1 MLDPR
6 RAAREFSGPFGV
18 ASHMNSRPLRTA
30 PFTVVSGDTP
40 VPDDLRGAVVAI
52 GNFDGVH
59 RGHRAVIG
67 TAIEQARSLDC
78 PALALTFEPH
88 PRAFF
93 RPDEPLFRLTPAPV
107 KLTRLEETGLDGTVV
122 LGFDAALAAKDA
134 ETFVRDILVERLG
147 VRMVVAGF
155 DFHFGKARGG
165 SPIFLREAGKRHG
178 FAVEIVPPLL
188 DEGAQIS
195 SSAIRSALAQ
205 GRVEQAADMLGAPYV
220 VEAEVVHG
228 DKRGRDLGYPTAN
241 MVLDPS
247 IALAHGIYAV
257 TAEFDGVVHPAVA
270 SFGRRPT
277 FDGGAPKLE
286 VFVFDFHGDLYG
298 KTLRVAF
305 RAFLRPEL
313 KFDSLEALIV
323 QMDKD
328 SVQARAILGA

>member
-1 MLDPR
+1 MNPR
-6 RAAREFSGPFGV
+6 P
-18 ASHMNSRPLRTA
+18 HHTA
-30 PFTVVSGDTP
+30 PFTVLSGDAP
-40 VPDDLRGAVVAI
+40 VPGDLRGAVVAI

-67 TAIEQARSLDC
+67 TAIEQARSLGC

-93 RPDEPLFRLTPAPV
+93 RLEEPLFRLSLEPL
-107 KLTRLEETGLDGTVV
+107 KLKRLEETGLDSAVV
-122 LGFDAALAAKDA
+122 LSFDAALAAKDA
-134 ETFVRDILVERLG
+134 ESFVTDILVARLG
-147 VRMVVAGF
+147 VSMVVAGF

-165 SPIFLREAGKRHG
+165 SPSFLREAGRRHG

-195 SSAIRSALAQ
+195 SSAIRAALAQ
-205 GRVEQAADMLGAPYV
+205 GRVQQAADMLGAPYR

-228 DKRGRDLGYPTAN
+228 DKRGRELGYPTAN

-257 TAEFDGVVHPAVA
+257 TAEFDGAVHSAVA

-286 VFVFDFHGDLYG
+286 VFVFDFKGDLYG
-298 KTLRVAF
+298 KMLRIAF
-305 RAFLRPEL
+305 RAYLRPEL
-313 KFDSLEALIV
+313 RFDSLDALIA

-328 SVQARAILGA
+328 NAQARAILGA